1 MEDRL
6 ITLKNYENMVEA
18 LFDQDL
24 LRQNNIENSL
34 SNEDTVDLLP
44 MFSETNNGLGIV
56 VFEKDYEKA
65 LKVLE
70 EYKNSVPAEK

>member
-24 LRQNNIENSL
+24 LRQNNIESSL

>member
-70 EYKNSVPAEK
+70 EYKNSVPAEE

>member
-1 MEDRL
+1 MEDKL

-24 LRQNNIENSL
+24 LRQNDIESSL

-44 MFSETNNGLGIV
+44 MFSDTNNGLGIV
-56 VFEKDYEKA
+56 VFEKDFEKA

-70 EYKNSVPAEK
+70 EYKNSVPAEE